1 MVFLS
6 LYYTVPSPC
15 ALRAFKQRTSFARK
29 AARNH
34 EVKSVRLNTKSCPV
48 KMKSCSM
55 LKLER
60 RCADGKPHVAINSRT
75 QSFEIGL
82 GLSPGN
88 SRDADLASDDPVL
101 LSGEYRL
108 SPVCIKSMITRRA
121 FLLASLRLLQSKDNL
136 CTTAIFEGSS
146 MRYILVQI
154 AFLSWRQEMHIGH
167 QTKSCLLPKAGGTFK
182 FCSSDRV
189 VDSL

>member
-1 MVFLS
+1 M
-6 LYYTVPSPC
+6 
-15 ALRAFKQRTSFARK
+15 RAFKQCISFARE
-29 AARNH
+29 AARKQK
-34 EVKSVRLNTKSCPV
+34 VKTVRLNTKSCPV
-48 KMKSCSM
+48 KIKSCSM

-108 SPVCIKSMITRRA
+108 SSVCIKPMI
-121 FLLASLRLLQSKDNL
+121 
-136 CTTAIFEGSS
+136 I
-146 MRYILVQI
+146 
-154 AFLSWRQEMHIGH
+154 
-167 QTKSCLLPKAGGTFK
+167 
-182 FCSSDRV
+182 
-189 VDSL
+189 